1 MRMNREEAI
10 EFMVNSLASDNEEN
24 MRAMGVS
31 EEDIEAYNATNR
43 GGMEYLLSN
52 LYDRMVAIELIKN
65 G

>member
-1 MRMNREEAI
+1 MMMTKEEAV

-31 EEDIEAYNATNR
+31 EEDIEAYNITNKT
-43 GGMEYLLSN
+43 GMEYLLSN

-65 G
+65 D